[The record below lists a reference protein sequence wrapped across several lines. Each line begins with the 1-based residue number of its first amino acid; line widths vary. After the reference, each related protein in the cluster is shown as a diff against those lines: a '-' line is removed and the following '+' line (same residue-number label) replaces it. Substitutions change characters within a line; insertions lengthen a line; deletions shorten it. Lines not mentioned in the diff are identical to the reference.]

1 MTEENGMLPEN
12 EFRDQLESEL
22 HSRLTRE
29 HEIVQVLEAAPA
41 KPDLLR
47 MFALQGYQLTKNFA
61 RYVGACY
68 HHCPIEKYRIKL
80 AINLYEEETGKL
92 SKSDN
97 HLRLMQKFLRSLG
110 ITDEEMEST
119 VPLPATQDLIDY
131 RWDLFRHAADFHK
144 GAAAILVA
152 SEGQNLEQKAGK
164 ATKNLLPEIYH
175 LTADDLQFFIIHA
188 TEDVYHVQDGLEI
201 VAGVCTTEAMQREA
215 LSTIHETC
223 DRFDRYYDG
232 VLATYRER
240 VPVGAH

>member
-1 MTEENGMLPEN
+1 MLPEN
-12 EFRDQLESEL
+12 EFREQLESEL

-29 HEIVQVLEAAPA
+29 HEIVKVLEQAPG

-97 HLRLMQKFLRSLG
+97 HLRLMQKFLHSLN
-110 ITDEEMEST
+110 ITDEEMEQAQ
-119 VPLPATQDLIDY
+119 PLPATQDLIDF
-131 RWDLFRHAADFHK
+131 RWGLLQDPKDFHK
-144 GAAAILVA
+144 GAAAILIA

-164 ATKNLLPEIYH
+164 ATKSLLPEIYH
-175 LTADDLQFFIIHA
+175 LSQEDLQFFIIHA
-188 TEDVYHVQDGLEI
+188 TEDIYHVQDGLHI
-201 VAGVCTTEAMQREA
+201 VAGVCTTEEMQREA
-215 LSTIHETC
+215 LRTIHDTC

-232 VLATYRER
+232 VLRTYRER
-240 VPVGAH
+240 MEAVPVH

>member
-1 MTEENGMLPEN
+1 MLSEK
-12 EFRDQLESEL
+12 EFIDQMESEL

-29 HEIVQVLEAAPA
+29 HEIVKVLEQEPGN
-41 KPDLLR
+41 PELLR

-68 HHCPIEKYRIKL
+68 HNCPVEKYRIKL

-110 ITDEEMEST
+110 ITDEEMERT
-119 VPLPATQDLIDY
+119 PPLPATQDLIDF
-131 RWDLFRHAADFHK
+131 RWGLLQHPRDFHK
-144 GAAAILVA
+144 GAAAILIA

-164 ATKNLLPEIYH
+164 ATKSLLPQIYH
-175 LTADDLQFFIIHA
+175 LSQDDLQFFIIHA
-188 TEDVYHVQDGLEI
+188 TEDVYHVQDGLQI
-201 VAGVCTTEAMQREA
+201 VAGVCTSDETQREA
-215 LSTIHETC
+215 LQTIHDTC

-232 VLATYRER
+232 VLQTYREEMATAQVR
-240 VPVGAH
+240 